1 VATLVT
7 PVANSGKNAKQFKA
21 VFPPQEP
28 DMDSKTFESQAH
40 DQPRLEDDAL
50 VRGLGRYAADVAL
63 TGQAYAYFVRSP
75 HAFADI
81 RSIDS
86 EAARAVPGVLAVLTA
101 ADMEGIGNVSQHPP
115 LVGRGGRK
123 LIVPHR
129 PALAGTTVRHV
140 GEPVAVVV
148 ADTLT
153 AAQDAAEVVSVEYE
167 ERTPVVDLREAVREG
182 APEVWPEAPGNI
194 AVDWL
199 GLAADPEANAQA
211 VAGTFASAKHVA
223 RVALVHQRIL
233 VNSMEPRGATASY
246 EAADDSY
253 YLRCCSQSARALRDG
268 LAPILGVPN
277 QRLRVVTED
286 VGGAFGLKTG
296 PYPEYLAILV
306 AARKIGRPVHWMS
319 NRAEAFL
326 SDNHARDAYSD
337 VELALDERGKFL
349 ALRVRHLGNMGAYI
363 GAIGANIQTVNL
375 TRCLPGMY
383 EIPRIDMS
391 VRCVFS
397 NTTPTA
403 PYRGAGRPE
412 ANFILERVIDEA
424 ARVTGID
431 PVKLRRRNLIKS
443 SQMPYKTAVGTTI
456 DSGEFEAVLDKALA
470 LADYDGFKQRRRE
483 AAKRGKY
490 RGLGISCMLEHAGGA
505 PLEGTALSFPGG
517 EKLVLGLNVQS
528 TGQGHATVFNP
539 LLAEQLGIKLEQIEH
554 RHGDS
559 AMEIAG
565 YASVGSRSAMTVSH
579 ALIKTVEAMLTKAKT
594 IAATVLETAESDIE
608 YGAGRFRVVGTDRTI
623 SLFDLAA
630 RAKEMKQRGD
640 ITEDL
645 DTKTNTETPLTFP
658 NGCHVAEVEIDPKTG
673 ALALVGYAAIDDCG
687 RALNTMIVAGQTHGS
702 IAQGLGQAMMENA
715 VFDNSGGQLVTGSF
729 MDYAMPRAD
738 DMPLFKDAIHAVP
751 ATTNPLGVKGAGE
764 AGTTAAIAAVMNAIA
779 DAIPGGAGA
788 HLDTP
793 ATPEKIWQACRQVRA

>member
-1 VATLVT
+1 
-7 PVANSGKNAKQFKA
+7 
-21 VFPPQEP
+21 
-28 DMDSKTFESQAH
+28 MDSKTFESQAH
-40 DQPRLEDDAL
+40 DQPRFEDDAL

-148 ADTLT
+148 ADTIT
-153 AAQDAAEVVSVEYE
+153 AAQDAAELVNVDYE
-167 ERTPVVDLREAVREG
+167 ERTPVVDLREAVRDG
-182 APEVWPEAPGNI
+182 APQVWPEAPGNI

-211 VAGTFASAKHVA
+211 VERAFASAKHVA

-246 EAADDSY
+246 DAANDSY
-253 YLRCCSQSARALRDG
+253 YVRCCSQSARALRDG

-363 GAIGANIQTVNL
+363 GAVGANIQTVNL

-383 EIPRIDMS
+383 DIPLIDITS
-391 VRCVFS
+391 CCVFT
-397 NTTPTA
+397 NTTTTA

-424 ARVTGID
+424 ARVSGID

-456 DSGEFEAVLDKALA
+456 DSGEFESVLDKALA
-470 LADYDGFKQRRRE
+470 LADYEGFKQRRRE

-490 RGLGISCMLEHAGGA
+490 RGLGISCMLEHAGGF
-505 PLEGTALSFPGG
+505 PLEGTALSFPDG

-539 LLAEQLGIKLEQIEH
+539 LLAERLGIKLEQIEH

-579 ALIKTVEAMLTKAKT
+579 ALIKTVEAMLIKAKT
-594 IAATVLETAESDIE
+594 IAATVLETAEADIE

-640 ITEDL
+640 IAEDL
-645 DTKTNTETPLTFP
+645 DTKTNAETPLTFP
-658 NGCHVAEVEIDPKTG
+658 NGCHIAEVEIDPKTG

-738 DMPLFKDAIHAVP
+738 DMPLFKDAIHSVP

-788 HLDTP
+788 HLDMP
-793 ATPEKIWQACRQVRA
+793 ATPEKIWQACRNVEQK